1 MTTKN
6 VLRPVLLIFGCHSA
20 HISGVLL
27 KYAKAQK
34 IKLFVLVQTPVPTE
48 RQERYLNR
56 QGISPKSLDAAFLRF
71 HQLLQLIPL
80 SQISEPKAKRQPT
93 SVEGDV
99 LMTRDEMSAS
109 VLEAE
114 ESRRE
119 KAAEKVKNAKEREIQ
134 KKLREKAVTLKKIQQ
149 IEKKAARERA
159 ATRKRAARR
168 SCSKEKIQ
176 QLEKK
181 AV

>member
-1 MTTKN
+1 MTKKN

-20 HISGVLL
+20 HISGALL

-134 KKLREKAVTLKKIQQ
+134 KKLREKSSHFEEDPTNRKESRARASCYKKTSR
-149 IEKKAARERA
+149 KKNL
-159 ATRKRAARR
+159 
-168 SCSKEKIQ
+168 Q
-176 QLEKK
+176 
-181 AV
+181 